1 MLADLSSSLSA
12 GLEKDL
18 NIFDFF
24 ELSPLGF
31 RDSYITIGNFDGVH
45 RGHQAIICK
54 MIQSAKEQ
62 NRPILIVTFFPNP
75 ADYFNP
81 ELDAFYLST
90 PKEKEGQLL
99 KLGVDRV
106 ITFRFDRDFAN
117 LPPRA
122 FLSGL
127 KHNLGLSKLVVGQ
140 DFALGKNRAGTLPI
154 IKEIGQEMSFSVE
167 TIEPVD
173 LGGEEIS
180 STKIRQR
187 LAEGRVADAAEMLG
201 RPYTVSGE
209 VTHGSDRGSRIGLP
223 TANLTPWKKKKLP
236 AVGVYATRVL
246 HRGIEY
252 SGLSNIGFRPT
263 FEKQTLPNM
272 ETHILGFDGN
282 IYGEKLTLKFIGK
295 IRDEQKF
302 SGVDAF
308 LAQIERD
315 KDTARRIFSD
325 DET

>member
-1 MLADLSSSLSA
+1 MLADLSSSASA

-24 ELSPLGF
+24 ELNPLGF

-45 RGHQAIICK
+45 LGHQAIIRK
-54 MIQSAKEQ
+54 MIQRAKDQ
-62 NRPILIVTFFPNP
+62 KCPILVVTFFPNP

-90 PKEKEGQLL
+90 PKEKEMQIL

-106 ITFRFDRDFAN
+106 ITFRFNRDFAN

-127 KHNLGLSKLVVGQ
+127 KENLGLDKLVVGH
-140 DFALGKNRAGTLPI
+140 DFALGKNRVGTLPV

-167 TIEPVD
+167 TITPVD
-173 LGGEEIS
+173 FGGEEIS

-187 LAEGRVADAAEMLG
+187 LAEGRVAEAAEMLG
-201 RPYTVSGE
+201 RPYAVSGE

-246 HRGIEY
+246 HEGIEY
-252 SGLSNIGFRPT
+252 YGLSNIGFRPT

-282 IYGEKLTLKFIGK
+282 IYGEKLTLKFIAK

-302 SGVDAF
+302 SGVEAL

-315 KDTARRIFSD
+315 KETARRIFSD

>member
-1 MLADLSSSLSA
+1 MLADLSSASSA

-18 NIFDFF
+18 KIFDFS

-31 RDSYITIGNFDGVH
+31 RDSYVTIGNFDGVH

-54 MIQSAKEQ
+54 MVNTAKNQ
-62 NRPILIVTFFPNP
+62 NRPILVVTFFPNP

-90 PKEKEGQLL
+90 PKEKEIQLL
-99 KLGVDRV
+99 NLGVDRV

-117 LPPRA
+117 LPPRE
-122 FLSGL
+122 FLFGL
-127 KHNLGLSKLVVGQ
+127 KGKLGLERLVVGQ
-140 DFALGKNRAGTLPI
+140 DFALGKNRTGTLPV
-154 IKEIGQEMSFSVE
+154 IKEIGREISFSVE
-167 TIEPVD
+167 IIEPVD

-187 LAEGRVADAAEMLG
+187 LAEGKVAEAAEMLG
-201 RPYTVSGE
+201 RPYAVSGE

-223 TANLTPWKKKKLP
+223 TANLLTWGKKKLP
-236 AVGVYATRVL
+236 AVGVYATKVL
-246 HRGIEY
+246 HNGTSY
-252 SGLSNIGFRPT
+252 SGITNIGFRPT
-263 FEKQTLPNM
+263 FEKQTLPNL
-272 ETHILGFDGN
+272 ETHILAFDGN
-282 IYGEKLTLKFIGK
+282 IYGEKLTLKFIAK

-315 KDTARRIFSD
+315 KATARRIFSD